1 MTEGEKHFIGGK
13 CKEQIGRRVLK
24 VQIKDER
31 VRTSKRWEKS
41 IWRKNPSA
49 QRKSNCEEL

>member
-1 MTEGEKHFIGGK
+1 MTEGEKHVIGGK